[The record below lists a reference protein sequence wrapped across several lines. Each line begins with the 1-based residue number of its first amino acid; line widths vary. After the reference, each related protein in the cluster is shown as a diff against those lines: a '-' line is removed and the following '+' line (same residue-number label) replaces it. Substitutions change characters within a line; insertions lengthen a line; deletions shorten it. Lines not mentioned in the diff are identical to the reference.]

1 MNTPIPETIDTLP
14 RGTRYILRELM
25 RPLIMD
31 KKRPFTKHRND
42 AIDFYHAVVPVAYC
56 DFVIRDKSWDAQ
68 ANHACHCLK
77 RGGMSAP
84 ISKVFS
90 PKKGGLDQFILELE
104 QRAVTSSRTI

>member
-1 MNTPIPETIDTLP
+1 
-14 RGTRYILRELM
+14 M

-77 RGGMSAP
+77 RGGN
-84 ISKVFS
+84 V
-90 PKKGGLDQFILELE
+90 
-104 QRAVTSSRTI
+104 RADFEGFLTQKRRA